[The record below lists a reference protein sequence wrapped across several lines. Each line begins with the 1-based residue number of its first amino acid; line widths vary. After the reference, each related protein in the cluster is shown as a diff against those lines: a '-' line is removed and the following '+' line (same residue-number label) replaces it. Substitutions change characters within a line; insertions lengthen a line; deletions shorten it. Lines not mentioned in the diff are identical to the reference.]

1 MVDKAN
7 DMMVD
12 QCIDSLDL
20 SDTETK
26 KYHDDI
32 VDKLVELCQDE
43 LDNM

>member
-1 MVDKAN
+1 MADGAN

-20 SDTETK
+20 SDQEEE
-26 KYHDDI
+26 KYRDDI
-32 VDKLVELCQDE
+32 VDKLIELCQDE